1 MTFPILGGNG
11 AGAVAGY
18 QIDNSLRFNDGD
30 SAYLNRTPSSAT
42 NRKTFTWS
50 GWVKRSDLHIFFF
63 FGAGQLESDEANLG
77 FNGSHQIQYFDRTG
91 GTTVDQQLETT
102 QVFRDISA
110 WYHIV
115 LAIDTTQATSSNRA
129 KLYVNGEQI
138 TDFGTEN
145 YAIQNYE
152 SQYNTSTIHYLGRRG
167 HNPSYLDGYLAEVN
181 FIDGQQLSPTDFG
194 EFDSNSGIWKP
205 IEYTGTYGTNGFYL
219 DFENSGSLG
228 ADQSG
233 NSNNFTPYNLA
244 STDQTTDTP
253 TNNFATLN
261 SLTPVV
267 THTLSEANLKSTN
280 SSGTHGGA
288 TATISYP
295 TSGKWYH
302 EVRINAEDSSKGQG
316 VAIGNQIYRSSTDW
330 GNYANLI
337 GYFSD
342 GTKQTDA
349 GYSSYGV
356 VHNAGDIIG
365 VAYNADDQELTF
377 YHDNSSQGTITTSEM
392 DGTIDFNNLCPIVF
406 GRNMGQTF
414 NFGQDSSFAGA
425 ETRQNNSDGN
435 GYGDFYYAP
444 PSGYLALCTQNLA
457 TALSPTIDDGSEYF
471 NSVLYTGNASDR
483 TISGVGFQPDWVW
496 IKNRSGNYNHGLFDS
511 NRGATLRLSS
521 STSGTEITYTE
532 SLTAFNSDGFDLG
545 DNSDGNNTV
554 NNNNENYVAWNWKA
568 NAGTT
573 SSNTDGSITST
584 VQANTTAGFS
594 VVTFTGNGSNDATI
608 GHGLGTTP
616 AMIITKNR
624 DDSVLWRV
632 FHKDLTSTNTLFLNV
647 DFAQTAPSGHS
658 NGYIKTVGSSTYSVY
673 QGNVDTNGVNGSG
686 DDMIAYCFAEIEGYS
701 KMGSYQGNGNADGT
715 FVYTGFRPAWVMI
728 KKTSGSANWF
738 LYDTKRN
745 PHNLVVN
752 RLIANGSEAENTGS
766 GDDIDILSNGWK
778 ARASASA
785 LNGNGDSF
793 IYLAFAE
800 NPFVTSGA
808 VPVTAR

>member
-11 AGAVAGY
+11 AVAGY
-18 QIDNSLRFNDGD
+18 SIDNSLRFNDNDNTKLERTFSAGD
-30 SAYLNRTPSSAT
+30 QTDWTFSA
-42 NRKTFTWS
+42 
-50 GWVKRSDLHIFFF
+50 WVKRGNLGSSQIIFGRQNVAD
-63 FGAGQLESDEANLG
+63 GANIGKIQFESDDTIKINNKVGASTGFEAKTNAL
-77 FNGSHQIQYFDRTG
+77 
-91 GTTVDQQLETT
+91 
-102 QVFRDISA
+102 FRDVSA
-110 WYHIV
+110 WYHIF
-115 LAIDTTQATSSNRA
+115 ISFDGNQSTHNDRA
-129 KLYVNGEQI
+129 ELYVNGVQQSWSGSGSLSAGNGHI
-138 TDFGTEN
+138 NLGLPHAVGYRAGDGG
-145 YAIQNYE
+145 
-152 SQYNTSTIHYLGRRG
+152 QYF
-167 HNPSYLDGYLAEVN
+167 DGYIAEMY
-181 FIDGQQLSPTDFG
+181 FIDGNSSLSHTDFG

-205 IEYTGTYGTNGFYL
+205 IEYTGSFSGTNTFYL

-233 NSNNFTPYNLA
+233 NGNNFTPTNLA

-261 SLTPVV
+261 AVTPVV

-288 TATISYP
+288 TATINYP

-316 VAIGNQIYRSSTDW
+316 VAIGNQIYRDVTEW
-330 GNYANLI
+330 GNYRNLI

-342 GTKQTDA
+342 GSKQTDG

-435 GYGDFYYAP
+435 GFGDFYYAP
-444 PSGYLALCTQNLA
+444 PSGYLSLCTKNLA

-471 NSVLYTGNASDR
+471 QTALWSGTGGALTVTNDGNSDLK
-483 TISGVGFQPDWVW
+483 PDFLWV
-496 IKNRSGNYNHGLFDS
+496 KNRNNAGGHRLHDS
-511 NRGATLRLSS
+511 NRPLDNTLKSH
-521 STSGTEITYTE
+521 TTDAEGTETGLNMTFE
-532 SLTAFNSDGFDLG
+532 TDGFSLNKNAG
-545 DNSDGNNTV
+545 DWNFSGRT
-554 NNNNENYVAWNWKA
+554 YVGWQWKA
-568 NAGTT
+568 NGGTT

-594 VVTFTGNGSNDATI
+594 IITYTGSGVNGATVGHGLGKVPDIVLTKNRSHASYHWLMYHSANTSAPETDTLFLNLTNATSDSEFWWNDTAPTSSVFSLSLNGGNNDNGNTYVAYCFNNVEGYSKFGSYTGNGS
-608 GHGLGTTP
+608 
-616 AMIITKNR
+616 
-624 DDSVLWRV
+624 S
-632 FHKDLTSTNTLFLNV
+632 
-647 DFAQTAPSGHS
+647 
-658 NGYIKTVGSSTYSVY
+658 
-673 QGNVDTNGVNGSG
+673 
-686 DDMIAYCFAEIEGYS
+686 
-701 KMGSYQGNGNADGT
+701 DGT
-715 FVYTGFRPAWVMI
+715 FVYTGFRPAWI
-728 KKTSGSANWF
+728 LFKKSSDTGRW
-738 LYDTKRN
+738 LIYDTKRDTYN
-745 PHNLVVN
+745 YVHHRLV
-752 RLIANGSEAENTGS
+752 AEASDSENTGS
-766 GDDIDILSNGWK
+766 GDDIDIYSNGWK
-778 ARASASA
+778 LRNPYSQTNASGAK
-785 LNGNGDSF
+785 F